1 MRQLTLKGY
10 LENYLIELSYSN
22 TASVSK
28 LIKELPRNPRIKEP
42 LVVYAILTDT
52 SSRICMKDDSFYQEY
67 QSVKINFSQLRHI
80 SHNYEKLLTSY
91 YYAISKKKNDDDT
104 KTKMRNRILIIQN
117 EKKITNY
124 RIYTDLGLNPSNVNY
139 FLKHGNCDKLHID
152 TVRKIWR
159 YLEAI

>member
-28 LIKELPRNPRIKEP
+28 LLKELPNNPRLKEP
-42 LVVYAILTDT
+42 LVVYAVLTNT
-52 SSRICMKDDSFYQEY
+52 SSRICMRDKAFYQEY
-67 QSVKINFSQLRHI
+67 QTVKINFSQLRYI
-80 SHNYEKLLTSY
+80 SRNYEKLLTSY
-91 YYAISKKKNDDDT
+91 DYAINKKKNDDDT
-104 KTKMRNRILIIQN
+104 KTKMRNRILIIQS
-117 EKKITNY
+117 EKQITNY